1 MKLQAEN
8 RFTVTRELFLEG
20 MLRVSRDSYG
30 KYAAKCMLVF
40 VAIWAALLIFTLST
54 GGSMYP
60 IDELKIAGV
69 DLTEKSFWEAGLKS
83 LADRIEEFCA
93 LMEA

>member
-54 GGSMYP
+54 GGSMGS
-60 IDELKIAGV
+60 ILFSLGV
-69 DLTEKSFWEAGLKS
+69 VVLIYFVIKSIVA
-83 LADRIEEFCA
+83 
-93 LMEA
+93 